1 MTKLQYLP
9 LAGAIA
15 AACLAVTACGPQ
27 SSAAAEAN
35 TNSSASVSA
44 SSSTAA
50 STASTPSAS
59 GSATAT
65 PVPATATPVAA
76 TPAAGAP
83 AAATPTP
90 VSAAPAANPEFT
102 SARTAWQ
109 QAGNAPA
116 ATMNTY
122 IQQAEIDLKKS
133 SGSGYV
139 TAESQLAYL
148 ASLPATNVSS
158 SQEAKA
164 QQYVKALDIFFAT
177 PGELQ

>member
-1 MTKLQYLP
+1 M
-9 LAGAIA
+9 A
-15 AACLAVTACGPQ
+15 
-27 SSAAAEAN
+27 
-35 TNSSASVSA
+35 
-44 SSSTAA
+44 
-50 STASTPSAS
+50 
-59 GSATAT
+59 
-65 PVPATATPVAA
+65 
-76 TPAAGAP
+76 AP

-90 VSAAPAANPEFT
+90 ASATPASNPEFT
-102 SARTAWQ
+102 SARTAWR